1 MPGSYS
7 FTNTET
13 TEIASLMLILGLNT
27 ALHDVSDISESS
39 VRKGFGCVSRELEK
53 LKNRLFHKL

>member
-13 TEIASLMLILGLNT
+13 TEIPSLMLILGLNT
-27 ALHDVSDISESS
+27 ALDDVSDISEAW
-39 VRKGFGCVSRELEK
+39 V
-53 LKNRLFHKL
+53 